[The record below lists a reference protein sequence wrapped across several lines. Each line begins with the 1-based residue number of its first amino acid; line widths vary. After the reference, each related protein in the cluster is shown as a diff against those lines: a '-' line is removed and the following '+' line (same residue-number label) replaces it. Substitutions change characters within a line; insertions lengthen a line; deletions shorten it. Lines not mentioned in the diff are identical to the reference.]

1 MIYDYLPVRFVIFHS
16 YVDKA
21 TPQRR
26 KNNPGNRACCA
37 TIHLGGSINPVALT
51 KKKTRK
57 NEKKQ
62 EEAVNTLQHMEIN
75 LGLTYSPS
83 IGVAAEMR
91 FWVVLVIS
99 SIWIMGKSQHP
110 ATFRMAIWL
119 PGTRLW
125 IEMSHRPKEESIWG
139 IHPLEFDTEF

>member
-51 KKKTRK
+51 KKRLGKMKRNRK
-57 NEKKQ
+57 EQ
-62 EEAVNTLQHMEIN
+62 
-75 LGLTYSPS
+75 S
-83 IGVAAEMR
+83 IHCN
-91 FWVVLVIS
+91 
-99 SIWIMGKSQHP
+99 IWKS
-110 ATFRMAIWL
+110 T
-119 PGTRLW
+119 
-125 IEMSHRPKEESIWG
+125 WG
-139 IHPLEFDTEF
+139 

>member
-51 KKKTRK
+51 KKDS
-57 NEKKQ
+57 EK
-62 EEAVNTLQHMEIN
+62 
-75 LGLTYSPS
+75 
-83 IGVAAEMR
+83 
-91 FWVVLVIS
+91 
-99 SIWIMGKSQHP
+99 
-110 ATFRMAIWL
+110 
-119 PGTRLW
+119 
-125 IEMSHRPKEESIWG
+125 
-139 IHPLEFDTEF
+139 